1 MFVSFLLL
9 YMVCVYLFLP
19 VCSWNH
25 SVWSRQSRVLG
36 TKQIDEDCIL
46 KGHPAQPVL
55 CFAEEHE
62 DADLVNC
69 SNHRFLLPYEG
80 QPSFTPQISCSSCLD
95 LLVGKCPTPG
105 CNSGTWS
112 GPYMK
117 AIRSCSGEI
126 LGKHG
131 ENNEMDLSIEV
142 SLPGEEKYRSIYYV
156 FWKK

>member
-1 MFVSFLLL
+1 MKVVFIFFLQL
-9 YMVCVYLFLP
+9 YMVCVHLFLS

-46 KGHPAQPVL
+46 KGHPAQLVL

-69 SNHRFLLPYEG
+69 LNHRFLLPYED
-80 QPSFTPQISCSSCLD
+80 QPSFTPQISCSSSLD
-95 LLVGKCPTPG
+95 LLVGKCPAPG
-105 CNSGTWS
+105 TCS
-112 GPYMK
+112 GPYVK
-117 AIRSCSGEI
+117 AIRSCFGEI
-126 LGKHG
+126 LGKHW
-131 ENNEMDLSIEV
+131 ENNEMDLFIKV
-142 SLPGEEKYRSIYYV
+142 SLTCEKKYRSIYHV